1 MTPPPGDIPPATG
14 RHGHSGVNAGERRI
28 LRGAR
33 IFTGD
38 RVLDGSAL
46 LLGEGRVLDILDDHA
61 AAPGALSRT
70 LAEGSWLAPGFI
82 DTQVNGGG
90 GVLFNADPTVAALC
104 TLVVAHRRFGT
115 TALLPTLITDTPD
128 RMAPAVD
135 AAAALCAD
143 PGSGVLGIHLEGP
156 YISRE
161 KRGVHDGALVRVP
174 TAADIAYLT
183 TLPARFPGGR
193 VLLTLAPEV
202 VEDADIAR
210 LRAAGIVVAGGHS
223 AATAERT
230 RQAIGHG
237 MSGFTHLFNA
247 MPPLL
252 NREPGIAGAALDDR
266 DTWCGIIADG
276 IHVHPLMLRL
286 ALAGKG
292 KDRLFLV
299 TDAMPPT
306 GTDADHFMLYGR
318 TIHRRDGR
326 LVTDDGVL
334 AGADIDMAAAV
345 RGAVRFLGLAPEEA
359 LAMASTVPACFLG
372 LEHDDAHRG
381 RIIPGGRADIV
392 ALDRDLF
399 PLTTWVGGTPL

>member
-1 MTPPPGDIPPATG
+1 MTPPPDDALTRADRMMPD
-14 RHGHSGVNAGERRI
+14 GERRI

-38 RVLDGSAL
+38 RVLDGAAL
-46 LLGEGRVLDILDDHA
+46 LLGEGRVLDIVEDHA
-61 AAPGALSRT
+61 PVPGALSRT
-70 LAEGSWLAPGFI
+70 LAAGSWLAPGFI
-82 DTQVNGGG
+82 DIQVNGGG
-90 GVLFNADPTVAALC
+90 GVLFNADPTVPALRA
-104 TLVVAHRRFGT
+104 LVAAHRRFGT

-143 PGSGVLGIHLEGP
+143 PDSGVLGIHLEGP

-161 KRGVHDGALVRVP
+161 KRGVHNGALVRAP
-174 TAADIAYLT
+174 SAADIDYLT

-202 VEDADIAR
+202 VADADIAR
-210 LRAAGIVVAGGHS
+210 LRAAGIVLAGGHS
-223 AATAERT
+223 AASAART
-230 RQAIGHG
+230 REAIAQGV
-237 MSGFTHLFNA
+237 SGFTHLFNA

-286 ALAGKG
+286 ALAAKG
-292 KDRLFLV
+292 RDRLFLV

-306 GTDADHFMLYGR
+306 GTDADHFILYGQ

-345 RGAVRFLGLAPEEA
+345 RGAVRLLGVAPEDA
-359 LAMASTVPACFLG
+359 LAMASAVPAHFLG
-372 LEHDDAHRG
+372 LDHDEARRG
-381 RIIPGGRADIV
+381 RLIPGGRADIV
-392 ALDRDLF
+392 ALTPDLT
-399 PLTTWVGGTPL
+399 PLTTWVGGRPV